1 MILMTKPQVLLA
13 YASHF
18 GSTSEIAHEIAD
30 VLRGE
35 EISVDVIDLKT
46 HAETQTPSLT
56 NYTGVIIGSGI
67 RMASWAK
74 EVLDFVQSNKKILKS
89 KPLGVFVSSGEA
101 SNPDTYEKAKEKYLY
116 KILDEFQLMGP
127 EVIYEA
133 FGGVFDFSSSSNYSF
148 LEKKIL
154 QRIAESSSS
163 GFVVNDGKLNDFRNW
178 QLIREWSTTFADILN
193 TSKISEKEQP
203 QIVTRV

>member
-1 MILMTKPQVLLA
+1 MTKPQVLLA
-13 YASHF
+13 YSSHF
-18 GSTSEIAHEIAD
+18 GSTSEIAQEIAD
-30 VLRGE
+30 VLRHE
-35 EISVDVIDLKT
+35 EINVDVIDLKS
-46 HAETQTPSLT
+46 HGEIQTPSLT
-56 NYTGVIIGSGI
+56 NYTGVIIGSSI

-74 EVLDFVQSNKKILKS
+74 EVLDFVQSNKKILKG

-163 GFVVNDGKLNDFRNW
+163 GFIVNDGKLNDFRNW
-178 QLIREWSTTFADILN
+178 QLIREWGTAFADLIN
-193 TSKISEKEQP
+193 TSEVSEKSQS
-203 QIVTRV
+203 QSVSRV